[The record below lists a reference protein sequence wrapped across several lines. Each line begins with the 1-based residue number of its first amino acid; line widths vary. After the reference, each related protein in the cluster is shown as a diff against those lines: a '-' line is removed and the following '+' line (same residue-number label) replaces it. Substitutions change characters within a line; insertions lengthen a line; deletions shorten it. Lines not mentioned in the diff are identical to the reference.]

1 MDTVSGSAGAGA
13 TETATVPGL
22 TIPPSKIIELSFLTV
37 SSLFSTP
44 VLATVFLLYVVLCS
58 SLRFRKEKAMLR
70 KYKYTGRDSLANM
83 SNDDGQA
90 INQNLM
96 LYEFPKLY
104 MASLQFAIFKVGYGH
119 TVLDRTG
126 R

>member
-22 TIPPSKIIELSFLTV
+22 TTPPSKTIELSFLTV
-37 SSLFSTP
+37 SNLFSAP

-83 SNDDGQA
+83 SNDDAQA

-96 LYEFPKLY
+96 LYEFPKIY
-104 MASLQFAIFKVGYGH
+104 MASLQFAIFKVG
-119 TVLDRTG
+119 
-126 R
+126 